1 MTRHAHYLSDMD
13 KALQALANAC
23 KGKRVLAFFDDHQGH
38 EIRLRQAQLIGVQ
51 HVLFHDNYL
60 TPYNSHIPVRFMNLV
75 GLADLCFEF
84 PPLLE
89 HHDPMFASGKRRWL
103 TYVRLLEKDE

>member
-1 MTRHAHYLSDMD
+1 MD
-13 KALQALANAC
+13 KALQTLASTC
-23 KGKRVLAFFDDHQGH
+23 KDKRALAFFDDHRDH
-38 EIRLRQAQLIGVQ
+38 IIRLRQAQFVGIK
-51 HVLFHDNYL
+51 HVIFHDNYL
-60 TPYNSHIPVRFMNLV
+60 TMNHSHVPIRFTNIV

-89 HHDPMFASGKRRWL
+89 HHDPMFAGGKRRWL